1 MKTLLKLVVM
11 VSVITT
17 THGALPIGT
26 AQAQVK
32 EQRTPGRGF
41 QRMSKFKSYDE
52 CLRHNLKGM
61 AGDTRRASKWCSR
74 QGYTQ

>member
-1 MKTLLKLVVM
+1 MK
-11 VSVITT
+11 S
-17 THGALPIGT
+17 LPIALLIGVLLASGAPSLLN
-26 AQAQVK
+26 AQDAS
-32 EQRTPGRGF
+32 QRAPGRAF

-61 AGDTRRASKWCSR
+61 AGDTRRASKWCSK

>member
-1 MKTLLKLVVM
+1 MNKRLILVLLGVM
-11 VSVITT
+11 IPSMANALLPDSV
-17 THGALPIGT
+17 
-26 AQAQVK
+26 QAQVR
-32 EQRTPGRGF
+32 ELRNSGRAF

-74 QGYTQ
+74 QGYLQ